1 MPTISMFFGIIIR
14 MYWHDHMPPHF
25 HAYYQGDSAL
35 FDLDGNVLEGGLPK
49 KQTALVVAWT
59 AIHRDELE
67 ADWQLA
73 RDKEEI
79 FKIDP
84 LR

>member
-1 MPTISMFFGIIIR
+1 
-14 MYWHDHMPPHF
+14 MPPHF
-25 HAYYQGDSAL
+25 HAYGQGDSAV
-35 FDLDGNVLEGGLPK
+35 FDLDGNLLEGGLPK
-49 KQTALVVAWT
+49 KQTSLVVAWT

-67 ADWQLA
+67 ADWGLA
-73 RDKEEI
+73 REKEDI